1 MSNAIKCDVCTES
14 FNKALWL
21 WDTCV
26 PVQDDAEVL
35 RYLTAPRAEGGRGI
49 VNAANVPKHI
59 ARVLPLKTEH
69 SLLEHKAIRRLVF
82 PLYDANGVHRSV
94 LARAVMSTPPNS
106 LSESLHS
113 GLVLAND
120 RARGMLC
127 GNPLQPANDGEFRI
141 IIAERE
147 IDWLTWVAQGGET
160 VIGIGSGSWTPELV
174 ARLPDGAVLVVR
186 VHGNDAGVRYAQDIL
201 DSVRDRVKRL
211 KLTVRLSPHFKVD
224 GWRVMLNEDAAEWP

>member
-1 MSNAIKCDVCTES
+1 MTDAITCDVCAAS
-14 FNKALWL
+14 FNKARAL

-59 ARVLPLKTEH
+59 ARVLPLETEH

-106 LSESLHS
+106 LSESLRS

-120 RARGMLC
+120 RARGILC
-127 GNPLQPANDGEFRI
+127 GNPLKPANDGERRI
-141 IIAERE
+141 IIAEGE

-160 VIGIGSGSWTPELV
+160 VIGIWSGSWTPELA

-186 VHGNDAGVRYAQDIL
+186 VHGDDAGVRYAQDIL
-201 DSVRDRVKRL
+201 NSVRDRVKRGAL
-211 KLTVRLSPHFKVD
+211 ALRFAPHFAVD
-224 GWRVMLNEDAAEWP
+224 GWRVTLKQDAAEWP